1 MVRKCSRGIAEIT
14 IMEVA
19 HQVGVRTRARALA
32 MAAASSGSPKKRKVN
47 TTTGKLMK
55 LSTTSFVITSTT
67 ENLVVPAKAAESN
80 IGRATTAKTGKVE
93 EDDDGVV
100 ELWYSN
106 SSPSSD
112 GFHDDDN
119 QVQASCCSSN
129 GSSELGDNN
138 DQDRTKFI
146 DLEANDECAEAETST
161 YYSCRERREMTPS
174 SNKFQEELS
183 DDVDSTMKPTSVV
196 DSSRKSLVGD
206 QKMPTEL
213 ELEEF
218 FTVAEKN
225 IQKRFQDKYN
235 YDVVKDSPLEGR
247 YEWIR
252 LNP

>member
-19 HQVGVRTRARALA
+19 HQVGVRTRARASMAL
-32 MAAASSGSPKKRKVN
+32 AAASSGTAKKRKVN
-47 TTTGKLMK
+47 TTGELMK

-67 ENLVVPAKAAESN
+67 ENLVVPVKAESN
-80 IGRATTAKTGKVE
+80 IGRATTATTEKEEVVE
-93 EDDDGVV
+93 E
-100 ELWYSN
+100 LWC

-112 GFHDDDN
+112 DVHD

-129 GSSELGDNN
+129 SSSELAD
-138 DQDRTKFI
+138 DDDHDRTKFI
-146 DLEANDECAEAETST
+146 DLEANDESAEVETST
-161 YYSCRERREMTPS
+161 YYSCRERREMTLS
-174 SNKFQEELS
+174 SKLREELS
-183 DDVDSTMKPTSVV
+183 DDVDSTMKPTVV
-196 DSSRKSLVGD
+196 DSSRRSVVGD

-218 FTVAEKN
+218 FTVAEKD

-235 YDVVKDSPLEGR
+235 YDIVKDSPLEGR
-247 YEWIR
+247 YEWVR